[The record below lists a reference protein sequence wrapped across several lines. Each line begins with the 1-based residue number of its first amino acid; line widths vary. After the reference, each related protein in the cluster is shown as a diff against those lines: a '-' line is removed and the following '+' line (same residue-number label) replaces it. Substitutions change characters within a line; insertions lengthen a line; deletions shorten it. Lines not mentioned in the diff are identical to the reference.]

1 MNTKHYT
8 SIEQSKKLLELGLNP
23 ENTDMFYL
31 DNSKARVPI
40 LGEYKRFDHSHTH
53 CTGDKCELRD
63 DCIRFLAW
71 REAVELNL
79 KDIEAID
86 RCEDVTRDYVRV
98 RIESPKKNL
107 QDTQ

>member
-1 MNTKHYT
+1 MKH
-8 SIEQSKKLLELGLNP
+8 E
-23 ENTDMFYL
+23 
-31 DNSKARVPI
+31 
-40 LGEYKRFDHSHTH
+40 RFDHSHTH

-79 KDIEAID
+79 KDIETID

-98 RIESPKKNL
+98 RIDSPKNFL